1 MFSSNFAFGCERPFP
16 PSQTTNIL
24 CSKVERKLH
33 NSQESKVQYVFIP
46 IDKFRRCGRCTGQYT
61 EWRWMLFSSSSD
73 QKCLC
78 HLGKRSWIDDP
89 ELGQFFKERS
99 TSKRQKATFDDCHSR
114 NTWLW
119 KVCWFRDT
127 GIVLTGC
134 RLFGL
139 SIGKL
144 ASAFARYYN
153 KKSLLFLALFLII
166 VFSTGWIPFLIGT
179 TSLISQPS
187 DAQYRRGAPDTFDSQ
202 SLLHDLT
209 KIRYGEES
217 SVALPL

>member
-1 MFSSNFAFGCERPFP
+1 
-16 PSQTTNIL
+16 
-24 CSKVERKLH
+24 
-33 NSQESKVQYVFIP
+33 
-46 IDKFRRCGRCTGQYT
+46 
-61 EWRWMLFSSSSD
+61 MLFSSSSD
-73 QKCLC
+73 QRCLC

-89 ELGQFFKERS
+89 ELGQFFKERI

-127 GIVLTGC
+127 GVVLTGC

-166 VFSTGWIPFLIGT
+166 EFSTGWIPFLIGT
-179 TSLISQPS
+179 TSLISQPKRCPVS
-187 DAQYRRGAPDTFDSQ
+187 TRRSWHLRFPVPSSWLDQ
-202 SLLHDLT
+202 NSLWRGKFRGFAWL
-209 KIRYGEES
+209 
-217 SVALPL
+217 